1 MSKIAKILWLSFKYR
16 RFSPFRHCTRRP
28 KPRHLGR
35 LQEPQVIGIQWRFSG
50 LRSPAATGD
59 AASPLA
65 APTSA
70 AAAAIKV
77 SQLQRRQLHLAGVR
91 QLRILGFHEP
101 RRNPR
106 LGWPRKADTAPGRR
120 AWA

>member
-1 MSKIAKILWLSFKYR
+1 MAKILWPSFKYQ

-35 LQEPQVIGIQWRFSG
+35 LQEPQVIGIQRRFSG

-65 APTSA
+65 APTS
-70 AAAAIKV
+70 AAIKV

-106 LGWPRKADTAPGRR
+106 LGWPREADTAPGRR